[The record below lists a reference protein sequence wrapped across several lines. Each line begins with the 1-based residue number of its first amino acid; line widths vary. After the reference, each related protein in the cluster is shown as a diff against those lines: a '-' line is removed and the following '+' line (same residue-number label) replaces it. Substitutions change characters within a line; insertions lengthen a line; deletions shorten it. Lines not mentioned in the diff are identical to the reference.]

1 MKTRLIEDNMKLVYT
16 AVNKYFPVLKHDED
30 IIQTGMVGLVKAAD
44 KWDEKRGKFSTFA
57 TNCICNEIRMEL
69 RNRKKHKGVLSLDY
83 EIADEDGHT
92 VTMGDLYGK
101 EDDHSIIE
109 SNYENFYHRL
119 TERQRQIW
127 DLSEQGY
134 EVQEIATELS
144 ISRATAWRDMREIER
159 LKKEWC

>member
-57 TNCICNEIRMEL
+57 TNCICNEIRIEL
-69 RNRKKHKGVLSLDY
+69 RNRNKHKGILSLDY

-92 VTMGDLYGK
+92 VTVGEMCGE
-101 EDDHSIIE
+101 EDDTSIVDT
-109 SNYENFYHRL
+109 NYESLYETL
-119 TERQRQIW
+119 TERQQRVW
-127 DLSEQGY
+127 DLSDQGY
-134 EVQEIATELS
+134 NVKEIAAKLTL
-144 ISRATAWRDMREIER
+144 SRATIWSELREIER
-159 LKKEWC
+159 LKEEWC